1 MMHGIELP
9 PYEPSQTDLLFTL
22 KLVRSLKVGG
32 KWGIPRC
39 SIFYEKVGHDSMKL
53 ENFLLPKLAE
63 HMIEA
68 GLVFEGMEPHESVE
82 ALKQAQAQDH
92 HAFKACCK
100 LLDIAVDDSI
110 LDGAG
115 CR

>member
-1 MMHGIELP
+1 MHGIELE
-9 PYEPSQTDLLFTL
+9 PYEPTQEDLLFTL

-39 SIFYEKVGHDSMKL
+39 SIFYEKTGHDQMKL
-53 ENFLLPKLAE
+53 ENFLLPKLAG

-68 GLVFEGMEPHESVE
+68 GLVFKDQEYHPTVE
-82 ALKQAQAQDH
+82 DLKMAQAMDH
-92 HAFKACCK
+92 HAFLACCK
-100 LLDIAVDDSI
+100 LLDIEVDDSI
-110 LDGAG
+110 LDEAG